1 MTDLPGKAIHDYYF
15 NKSKIKLYVKDIF
28 GPKVEMPL
36 SLYFRGFS
44 EMPDLEKKALQLG
57 RGKIL
62 DIGAGSGSHVL
73 ELQKNNDEVYA
84 LEISPSACE
93 VMKNRGVE
101 NVICKDIFKYKGEKF
116 DTLLLLM
123 NGIGLSST
131 LEGFKKFLKKAEDL
145 LDPNGQLIFDSC
157 DISYMYEVAEK
168 PDYYYGQ
175 VKCRYEYDQ
184 LLTDWFEWLYLDK
197 KTMTQIAT
205 ECGWNAEVV
214 FEDENDQYL
223 AVLTKRN

>member
-36 SLYFRGFS
+36 SLYFRGLS
-44 EMPDLEKKALQLG
+44 EMPDLEKKALQLS

-93 VMKNRGVE
+93 VMKN
-101 NVICKDIFKYKGEKF
+101 
-116 DTLLLLM
+116 
-123 NGIGLSST
+123 GIGLSST
-131 LEGFKKFLKKAEDL
+131 LEGFKKFLKKAEDIL
-145 LDPNGQLIFDSC
+145 HLNGRLIFDSC

-197 KTMTQIAT
+197 NTMTQIAT

>member
-1 MTDLPGKAIHDYYF
+1 M
-15 NKSKIKLYVKDIF
+15 
-28 GPKVEMPL
+28 E
-36 SLYFRGFS
+36 
-44 EMPDLEKKALQLG
+44 
-57 RGKIL
+57 
-62 DIGAGSGSHVL
+62 
-73 ELQKNNDEVYA
+73 
-84 LEISPSACE
+84 
-93 VMKNRGVE
+93 
-101 NVICKDIFKYKGEKF
+101 
-116 DTLLLLM
+116 
-123 NGIGLSST
+123 
-131 LEGFKKFLKKAEDL
+131 KAEDL
-145 LDPNGQLIFDSC
+145 LHLHGQLIFDSC

>member
-1 MTDLPGKAIHDYYF
+1 
-15 NKSKIKLYVKDIF
+15 
-28 GPKVEMPL
+28 
-36 SLYFRGFS
+36 
-44 EMPDLEKKALQLG
+44 
-57 RGKIL
+57 
-62 DIGAGSGSHVL
+62 
-73 ELQKNNDEVYA
+73 
-84 LEISPSACE
+84 
-93 VMKNRGVE
+93 
-101 NVICKDIFKYKGEKF
+101 
-116 DTLLLLM
+116 
-123 NGIGLSST
+123 
-131 LEGFKKFLKKAEDL
+131 
-145 LDPNGQLIFDSC
+145 
-157 DISYMYEVAEK
+157 MYEVAEK